1 MKLPCTHIKNFH
13 IPIRPM
19 ANAQSMIMPQGTWRR
34 DYCGNV
40 IYKDGQIER
49 VLTPEGYAVPDGEG
63 WAGGIRRARRRGLEA
78 LCLRARRAGQHPR
91 RGRREQ
97 CRVSIDND
105 KTPLKKEQDRMP
117 SEEQFQTSL
126 IVLHSPA
133 IFE

>member
-49 VLTPEGYAVPDGEG
+49 VLTPEGYAVPDGE
-63 WAGGIRRARRRGLEA
+63 
-78 LCLRARRAGQHPR
+78 HPR

-97 CRVSIDND
+97 CRGRA
-105 KTPLKKEQDRMP
+105 DRLLP
-117 SEEQFQTSL
+117 RKNEIIEVFYHTTCYACRSHLRNCCRNGRISQ
-126 IVLHSPA
+126 
-133 IFE
+133 

>member
-1 MKLPCTHIKNFH
+1 MKLPCTRIKNFH

-40 IYKDGQIER
+40 IYKDGQR
-49 VLTPEGYAVPDGEG
+49 
-63 WAGGIRRARRRGLEA
+63 IRRARRRGLEA

-97 CRVSIDND
+97 RRVSIDND

>member
-34 DYCGNV
+34 
-40 IYKDGQIER
+40 
-49 VLTPEGYAVPDGEG
+49 
-63 WAGGIRRARRRGLEA
+63 AGGIRRARRRGLEA